1 MLKLLKMANHDV
13 SLRNLEVVHVS
24 AKLLTDNIE
33 LGNLQY
39 YKRPFNFSDF
49 LNDDF
54 IPNIRYLKA
63 YVNSAVGSTS
73 PGGSGLNAEV
83 KELDFAGT
91 DLIKDSPQDVEAY
104 LNLFSYNIPAASL
117 ISISAEVNGEPIAT
131 SYGRYT
137 HLLSGFNI
145 DTSVSIKV
153 FYAILTTASSGVGG
167 GGGTGGVQQMVAF
180 GTDGKYYNIVV
191 DPNQG
196 SNNLR
201 AELNSTAIVVVGNV
215 SLDSNGNKYT
225 IGVQVTADGITSVYA
240 DPI

>member
-1 MLKLLKMANHDV
+1 MLKPLKMANHDV
-13 SLRNLEVVHVS
+13 SLRKLEVVHVS
-24 AKLLTDNIE
+24 AKLLTDYIS
-33 LGNLQY
+33 LGNLQSY
-39 YKRPFNFSDF
+39 DRVFNFSDF

-63 YVNSAVGSTS
+63 YVNSAVGNIGS
-73 PGGSGLNAEV
+73 GGSGLNAEV

-91 DLIKDSPQDVEAY
+91 DLVKDSPQDVEAY

-153 FYAILTTASSGVGG
+153 FYAILTTASSGGGG
-167 GGGTGGVQQMVAF
+167 GGGTGGTQQMVAF
-180 GTDGKYYNIVV
+180 GTDGKYYDIIV

-196 SNNLR
+196 SNNLY
-201 AELNSTAIVVVGNV
+201 AELNSTATAVAGNV
-215 SLDSNGNKYT
+215 SFDANGNKYT
-225 IGVQVTADGITSVYA
+225 IGVQVTSDGIATPYA

>member
-1 MLKLLKMANHDV
+1 MANHDV
-13 SLRNLEVVHVS
+13 SLRKLEVVHVS
-24 AKLLTDNIE
+24 AKLLTDYIS
-33 LGNLQY
+33 LGNLQSY
-39 YKRPFNFSDF
+39 DRVFNFSDF
-49 LNDDF
+49 LSDDF

-73 PGGSGLNAEV
+73 PGGTGLNAQV

-91 DLIKDSPQDVEAY
+91 DLVKDNPQDVEAY
-104 LNLFSYNIPAASL
+104 LNLASYNIPAASL
-117 ISISAEVNGEPIAT
+117 IAISAEVNGEPIAT

-137 HLLSGFNI
+137 HLLSGFDT

-153 FYAILTTASSGVGG
+153 FYAILTTASSGSGSVGSSG
-167 GGGTGGVQQMVAF
+167 GSSGGTQQITAF
-180 GTDGKYYNIVV
+180 GTDGKYYDIIV

-196 SNNLR
+196 SNNIR
-201 AELNSTAIVVVGNV
+201 AELNATATAPVGNV

-240 DPI
+240 EPQ